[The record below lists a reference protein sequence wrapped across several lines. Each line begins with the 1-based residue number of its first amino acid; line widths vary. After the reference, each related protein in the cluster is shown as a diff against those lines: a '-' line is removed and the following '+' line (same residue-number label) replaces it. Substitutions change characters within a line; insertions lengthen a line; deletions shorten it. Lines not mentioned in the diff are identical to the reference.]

1 MALKNRTG
9 ALSRYP
15 FTLATICNSFHMN
28 IFPAA
33 PRLSRSDL
41 VLVAAYWL
49 VVGPI
54 LLVQYGADT
63 GWGWARALP
72 VVGATVL
79 FDTAA
84 MGVLVGG
91 LLPLFLNQRHWLGLA
106 LLPLFLLLSGWA
118 YVSLYGALLGYAVL
132 LSGAQLVLGA
142 VAHAKSYGLLAV
154 LLTGKRYFEAQKKV
168 LQLRQAQTES
178 ELRHLKAQI
187 DPHFLFNNLNVLRGL
202 IQHDPAE
209 AHEYLTRF
217 AALYRFLIRHKDDD
231 FVTLAEELQ
240 FVDEYIYL
248 LRHRFGAAYEFRQEL
263 PAAAELGRL
272 LVVPGTVQLLVE
284 NAIKHNAGDD
294 DDPLR
299 ITIRAIAGTL
309 SVTHPRRPKRTAV
322 DSLGTGLAN
331 LRERYRLLAG
341 QEITVMANMATFA
354 VVVPLVALAPGPPT
368 SALR

>member
-1 MALKNRTG
+1 MAKSNNFFR
-9 ALSRYP
+9 
-15 FTLATICNSFHMN
+15 MN
-28 IFPAA
+28 AFPAA

-41 VLVAAYWL
+41 GLVAAYWL

-63 GWGWARALP
+63 GWGWARTLP

-79 FDTAA
+79 LDTATV
-84 MGVLVGG
+84 GLLVGG
-91 LLPLFLNQRHWLGLA
+91 LLPLFLRRRHWLGLA
-106 LLPLFLLLSGWA
+106 LLPLFLLLSGCA
-118 YVSLYGALLGYAVL
+118 YLRLYGALLGHGGP
-132 LSGAQLVLGA
+132 LSGARLVLGA

-154 LLTGKRYFEAQKKV
+154 LLTGKRYFEAQQKV

-263 PAAAELGRL
+263 PAAAELHRL

-299 ITIRAIAGTL
+299 ITIGATAGAL
-309 SVTHPRRPKRTAV
+309 RVAHPRRPKRTAV

-341 QEITVMANMATFA
+341 QEIAVTATAATFA
-354 VVVPLVALAPGPPT
+354 VAVPLVALAPGPPKP
-368 SALR
+368 ALR